1 MVWHLITYAK
11 MLIWLP
17 MYMIIKLEVQKKGN
31 YFMYSVHASIVWL
44 INLAMILSN
53 QCPNVV
59 DDV

>member
-1 MVWHLITYAK
+1 
-11 MLIWLP
+11 
-17 MYMIIKLEVQKKGN
+17 MYIIIKLEVQKKGN
-31 YFMYSVHASIVWL
+31 YLMYSVHASIVWL